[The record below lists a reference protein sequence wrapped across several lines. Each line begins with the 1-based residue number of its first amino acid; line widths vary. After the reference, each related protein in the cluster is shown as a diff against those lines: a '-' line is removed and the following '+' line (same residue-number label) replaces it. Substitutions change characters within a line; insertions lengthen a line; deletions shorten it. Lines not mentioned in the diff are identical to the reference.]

1 MTTQYSDDIID
12 AAEAIADAGSTVVFT
27 RTVNS
32 VDEASGN
39 MVPVVTT
46 STSSAIRVRAT
57 FRELAKMEAGGLV
70 LANSIVLVVAA
81 QGMVFD
87 PKQSDPFTFAGTK
100 YTVSFPVDALAP
112 DGTPI
117 LYRVI
122 GAA

>member
-1 MTTQYSDDIID
+1 MSSQYDDDIQG

-32 VDEASGN
+32 FDEASGDT
-39 MVPVVTT
+39 VPVVTT
-46 STSSAIRVRAT
+46 STGSAIRVRAT

-70 LANSIVLVVAA
+70 LANSIVVVVAA
-81 QGMVFD
+81 QGMAFD
-87 PKQSDPFTFAGTK
+87 PEQSDPFTFAGTT
-100 YTVSFPVDALAP
+100 YIVSFPVDTVAP

-122 GAA
+122 GAV